1 MFQLMRRSVLAAC
14 AATLLA
20 GPTAAADGGVLV
32 FGGTGRLGSEIVR
45 LLVEKGEKVT
55 VFARPSSSRDRLK
68 GLTVDYVAGDVLKD
82 AEVAA
87 AFKGRTYRAAVIAL
101 IAPQGDLTFYSI
113 AVKNIATHAKAAGI
127 KQVIH
132 HGAVGAGKNAENFK
146 AEGWDKRPGL
156 LDRLA
161 DQGVGEDILK
171 SSGLTY
177 TIIRNA
183 RIYPEDT
190 PPTGHAV
197 LTEDHTSLTPNTRAD
212 LAIYTVQCL
221 DNPSC
226 FNKIYHMRDTS
237 LAWPPPGRRP
247 E

>member
-1 MFQLMRRSVLAAC
+1 MFTFIRRSILVAAG
-14 AATLLA
+14 AALLA
-20 GPTAAADGGVLV
+20 GPALAADDGVLV
-32 FGGTGRLGSEIVR
+32 FGGTGRLGSDIVR
-45 LLVEKGEKVT
+45 LLVEKGETVT
-55 VFARPSSSRDRLK
+55 VFARPSSNRDRLQ
-68 GLTVDYVAGDVLKD
+68 GLAVNFVEGDVLKD

-87 AFKGRTYRAAVIAL
+87 AFKGRAYRAAIVAL

-113 AVKNIATHAKAAGI
+113 AMKHIATHAKAAGV
-127 KQVIH
+127 KQIIH

-156 LDRLA
+156 LERLA
-161 DQGVGEDILK
+161 DQGVGEDHIK
-171 SSGLTY
+171 ASGLTY

-190 PPTGHAV
+190 PSTGQAV

-212 LAIYTVQCL
+212 LAIYTLQCL
-221 DNPSC
+221 DNPAC
-226 FNKIYHMRDTS
+226 ANKIYHMRDTS
-237 LAWPPPGRRP
+237 LAWPPPRRP